1 VPVHGSSDGAG
12 VMKTV
17 NPHKH
22 AFPHAKLYNH
32 TLTGIGRLAKYSEK
46 LSRHMIEN
54 EDIRNYSISRAGEYA
69 EWLKKREWTP

>member
-1 VPVHGSSDGAG
+1 MYGFSDGAG

-22 AFPHAKLYNH
+22 AFPHAKLYNVQ
-32 TLTGIGRLAKYSEK
+32 LTSIKRLAKYSEK
-46 LSRHMIEN
+46 LSRHMIED

-69 EWLKKREWTP
+69 AWLKKQEWQS

>member
-1 VPVHGSSDGAG
+1 MHGSGDGAG

-22 AFPHAKLYNH
+22 AYPHAKLYNVR
-32 TLTGIGRLAKYSEK
+32 LTGIKRLAQYSEK
-46 LSRHMIEN
+46 LSRYMIEN